1 MVVLALLEDLMCL
14 IGHYGKHMMLMLTGV
29 IFQEIRLFESKD
41 GDGLVP
47 GKETPIV
54 LPWHS
59 SKFSVTYL
67 LLSFKSLS

>member
-29 IFQEIRLFESKD
+29 IFQEIRLFESID

-47 GKETPIV
+47 
-54 LPWHS
+54 
-59 SKFSVTYL
+59 
-67 LLSFKSLS
+67 